1 MPIARL
7 VFPPVL
13 LLYRPLQL
21 SLCVQYVAPI
31 LEDPIMAE
39 VMKSMTGA
47 GAGAYLALCL
57 AAECVHRR
65 PAESGRRA
73 AAASVGAEP
82 VLPVMMQLCDSEES
96 ERGTFELSV
105 KSSTGDLKA
114 LQVPAEASG
123 CLL

>member
-7 VFPPVL
+7 VCLPIL
-13 LLYRPLQL
+13 LPYRPLQL
-21 SLCVQYVAPI
+21 RVQYVAPI

-47 GAGAYLALCL
+47 GAGAYLALRL
-57 AAECVHRR
+57 AAECVHHR

-73 AAASVGAEP
+73 AAASVGARP
-82 VLPVMMQLCDSEES
+82 ALPVMMQFCDSEES

-114 LQVPAEASG
+114 LQVHRTG
-123 CLL
+123 FRLL